1 MVEKQTLAAAV
12 QELAWE
18 LARRQEPGV
27 RRMEVAS
34 PWEPGLSQ
42 EQRRQAWL
50 ATLAALEA
58 VRAEVG
64 RQAESALEQAV
75 RYGADQAETVEAAGR
90 QRARRR
96 WPRFFGRGGGR
107 AGGKGGTGVGLG
119 TLSAHGRAASSR
131 LDNLPPV

>member
-1 MVEKQTLAAAV
+1 MMEKQNLAAAV

-18 LARRQEPGV
+18 LARRQETGA
-27 RRMEVAS
+27 RRMEVTS

-58 VRAEVG
+58 VRAEVS
-64 RQAESALEQAV
+64 RQTASAVEQAV
-75 RYGADQAETVEAAGR
+75 QYGAGQAEIAEAAGR

-96 WPRFFGRGGGR
+96 WPRLFGRGGGR
-107 AGGKGGTGVGLG
+107 AGRRGETGAGLG